1 MLKLVGKEKK
11 KYFNPRPRKEGD
23 DAFIV
28 DGYIY
33 HFISIH
39 ALVKRATGLADSS
52 NGSKGDFN
60 PRPRKEGD
68 RFILNETSYF
78 GGISIH
84 ALVKRATTTCTAY
97 DAVEYISIHAL
108 VKRATVFFMIFPYV
122 NFISI
127 HALVKRATLSVCKF
141 TSTPKDF
148 NPRPRKEGDLS
159 RSMCLPKIFLFQST
173 PS

>member
-1 MLKLVGKEKK
+1 MLISGISIHALVKRATYAKIYACNARKNFNPRPRKEGDRRGMTGSTHTTSFQSNASWDKIFISIHALVK
-11 KYFNPRPRKEGD
+11 RATEPPVNTKDLESNFNPRPRKEGD

-68 RFILNETSYF
+68 R
-78 GGISIH
+78 
-84 ALVKRATTTCTAY
+84 KR
-97 DAVEYISIHAL
+97 
-108 VKRATVFFMIFPYV
+108 IFPY
-122 NFISI
+122 
-127 HALVKRATLSVCKF
+127 L
-141 TSTPKDF
+141 
-148 NPRPRKEGDLS
+148 
-159 RSMCLPKIFLFQST
+159 
-173 PS
+173 